1 MDYEERVE
9 YYGKSDLIYGYM
21 FNKSIETMKTFDERK
36 EYSINDI
43 LEFYNV
49 LLHLQD
55 FVSDERL
62 TPELK
67 QIVNEVNIKKLN
79 ATIGKFF
86 NTISNDNFVEVIK
99 QVDFRYR
106 DCIWKLIEKYN
117 VYKKISSDV
126 FTKILENGNV
136 IIERILKNKKIVS
149 AFDNEL
155 KNFLLNNV
163 QQSINIL
170 IQFYFS
176 KKEKTIYLPQ
186 SLSLTDKEQIIL
198 KYVESEDAHMSTLE
212 TIAHLPVNKECLI
225 SDTTRAKALEKHKA
239 LVENF
244 FNNKKGI
251 HFSTNIQV
259 SFSEKLSEFI
269 AYDFDYNSGNLNI
282 TVSCDW
288 IKNNLDY
295 PTLLNN
301 FIHVFGLVDGEVR
314 IRNIS
319 KPAMFGLF
327 ERIFS
332 NNDLVNN
339 YQTDGTFQLFNKFS
353 IIEVAAYSEFL
364 KSQTKIRIEDVLQW
378 FFDTYLDTEFG
389 INNFAITMPSVG
401 STYLEKCRTICS
413 EMESMVKQY
422 NLFTSSGYI
431 DHDIIEIS
439 SMPVEYSNI
448 GSLIENKYMYLDR
461 KKCNNVLYLLFSD
474 QAMLT
479 YLPKR
484 KEAEHFDCFFDL
496 LSHSELNISEYE
508 KHQIKSLQTLQ
519 EEKIINISKDGNI
532 TFTNVSEIIL
542 LHDIYTNEFATTS
555 FYKKYQLNVGL
566 KSLESRDWIIYDSHL
581 LSKQESDYFNYY
593 LNKSIFTNGFDL
605 RNKYLHGTQK
615 KRGEDEEL
623 HKMNYYTL
631 LMLFILLVIK
641 INDELCTNDDNKQ
654 IDSKRNPN

>member
-1 MDYEERVE
+1 MEYEERVE

-21 FNKSIETMKTFDERK
+21 LNRSIETMKTFDENK

-43 LEFYNV
+43 LEFYNIS
-49 LLHLQD
+49 LHLQD
-55 FVSDERL
+55 FVNAEQL
-62 TPELK
+62 TPELR
-67 QIVNEVNIKKLN
+67 QIINEENIKKLN

-86 NTISNDNFVEVIK
+86 NTINDDNFVEIIK

-106 DCIWKLIEKYN
+106 ECIWKLIEKYN
-117 VYKKISSDV
+117 VYKKISSAV
-126 FTKILENGNV
+126 FKEMLENGNV
-136 IIERILKNKKIVS
+136 IIERVLKNKKIVF

-155 KNFLLNNV
+155 KDYLLNNV
-163 QQSINIL
+163 HQSINIL

-186 SLSLTDKEQIIL
+186 SLLLQDKEQIFL
-198 KYVESEDAHMSTLE
+198 KYIESENAHMGILE

-239 LVENF
+239 LVEDF
-244 FNNKKGI
+244 FKNKKGI

-259 SFSEKLSEFI
+259 AFSETLSEFQ
-269 AYDFDYNSGNLNI
+269 AFEFDYNTGNLKI

-301 FIHVFGLVDGEVR
+301 FIYVFSLVDGEFR

-339 YQTDGTFQLFNKFS
+339 YQTDGSFQLFNKFS

-364 KSQTKIRIEDVLQW
+364 KSQTNIRIEEVLQW
-378 FFDTYLDTEFG
+378 FFDTYLDNEFG
-389 INNFAITMPSVG
+389 IKNFVITMPSVG

-422 NLFTSSGYI
+422 HLFVSSGYI
-431 DHDIIEIS
+431 DHNVIEIS
-439 SMPVEYSNI
+439 SIPVEYSNI
-448 GSLIENKYMYLDR
+448 ASLIENKYIYLDR

-484 KEAEHFDCFFDL
+484 NEAEHYDCFFDL
-496 LSHSELNISEYE
+496 LSNCKLNISEYE
-508 KHQIKSLQTLQ
+508 KHQVKKLQSLQ

-532 TFTNVSEIIL
+532 TFANVSEVIL

-555 FYKKYQLNVGL
+555 YYKKYHLNVGL
-566 KSLESRDWIIYDSHL
+566 KALESRGWIIYDSHL

-631 LMLFILLVIK
+631 LMLFVLLVIK
-641 INDELCTNDDNKQ
+641 INDELCFNDENNNK
-654 IDSKRNPN
+654 

>member
-1 MDYEERVE
+1 MEYEERVE
-9 YYGKSDLIYGYM
+9 YYGKSDLIYGHM
-21 FNKSIETMKTFDERK
+21 FNKSIEIMKTFDERK
-36 EYSINDI
+36 KYSINDI

-55 FVSDERL
+55 FVNDERL
-62 TPELK
+62 TPELR
-67 QIVNEVNIKKLN
+67 QIVNEENIKKLN

-86 NTISNDNFVEVIK
+86 STISNNNFVEIIK

-106 DCIWKLIEKYN
+106 ECIWKLVEKYN

-126 FTKILENGNV
+126 FTEILKNGNV
-136 IIERILKNKKIVS
+136 IIERILKNKKLVS

-155 KNFLLNNV
+155 RNFLLNNIH
-163 QQSINIL
+163 QSINIL
-170 IQFYFS
+170 IQHYFS

-186 SLSLTDKEQIIL
+186 SLSLSDKEKIFL
-198 KYVESEDAHMSTLE
+198 KYIESEDAHMGTLE
-212 TIAHLPVNKECLI
+212 TIAHLPVHKECLI

-239 LVENF
+239 IVEDF
-244 FNNKKGI
+244 FKNKKGI
-251 HFSTNIQV
+251 YFSTNIQV
-259 SFSEKLSEFI
+259 SFSESLSEFN
-269 AYDFDYNSGNLNI
+269 AYDFDYNSGNLKI

-301 FIHVFGLVDGEVR
+301 FIYVFGLVDGEFR

-332 NNDLVNN
+332 NNTLVNN
-339 YQTDGTFQLFNKFS
+339 YQTDGSFQLFNKFS

-364 KSQTKIRIEDVLQW
+364 KSHTKIRVEEVLQW
-378 FFDTYLDTEFG
+378 FFDTYLDNEFG
-389 INNFAITMPSVG
+389 INNFVITMPSVG

-422 NLFTSSGYI
+422 HLFASSGYI
-431 DHDIIEIS
+431 DHDVIEIS
-439 SMPVEYSNI
+439 SIPVEYSNI
-448 GSLIENKYMYLDR
+448 ASLIENKYIYLDR

-484 KEAEHFDCFFDL
+484 KKTEHYDCFFDL
-496 LSHSELNISEYE
+496 LSHSKLNVSEYE
-508 KHQIKSLQTLQ
+508 NHQVKNLQILQ

-532 TFTNVSEIIL
+532 TFANVSEVIL
-542 LHDIYTNEFATTS
+542 LYDIYANEFATTS

-566 KSLESRDWIIYDSHL
+566 KALESRGWIIYDSHL

-641 INDELCTNDDNKQ
+641 INDELCSNDDNKTNR
-654 IDSKRNPN
+654 KEG